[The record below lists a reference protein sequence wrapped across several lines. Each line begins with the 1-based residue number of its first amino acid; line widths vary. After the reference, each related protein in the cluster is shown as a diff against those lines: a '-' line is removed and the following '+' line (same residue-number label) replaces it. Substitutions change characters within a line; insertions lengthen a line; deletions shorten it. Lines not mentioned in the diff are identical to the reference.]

1 MSGFGPNYNMKKLL
15 GKAFSLLLISFFSV
29 TSIAAQEDLSNN
41 QSYFE
46 EFKTALTAKEKLSFF
61 FETNNRYNLNSGFD
75 WLDEVNIYLNDA
87 VKLADTTSVNYY
99 KTIQAQIYYDIGDY
113 DKSIAISKELYQV
126 KDNWNLETKTILLD
140 LMDQTYSQLEL
151 YPEQIDIR
159 KEKKD
164 LGITKKVTFHDIYSN
179 LGLHRRA
186 MNFYI
191 QEEKKD
197 IDDKDYFGQAV
208 FDNNVGNYLR
218 LDESY
223 PTALTRYNK
232 AASWINLYLIDAT
245 KIKSEKRLAESE
257 VLKAVIEGN
266 IGKCYALLD
275 QYEEAIPHLENSII
289 AIKEFNKDKFSSD
302 LVENKLII
310 AECYLQLGD
319 FEKATDYLSEDV
331 KPRKA
336 ENILKMNMIFASYYR
351 KTGDFQNQARFL
363 QRNLRIIDSIQT
375 NRTKIQNQQRG
386 IVIAENKAQL
396 NSRIEE
402 QRAEIEESKDAM
414 AQKEDEIELVFILL
428 IFALLGLS
436 GLVYAYYRSIK
447 NQRLIAEQK
456 HIIENSLVE
465 KDSLLKE
472 IHHRVK
478 NNLQM
483 VSSLLSLQT
492 KNTRSKAAIEALE
505 EGKSRVK
512 AMALIHQ
519 KLYQNDDLSVIEMQG
534 YIESLINSVQS
545 VYKKGGH
552 NINITIDAEGV
563 ELDIDRAIPFGLILN
578 ELVSNSFKYAFPN
591 NDDDGKIYIHLR
603 KIADQPGFFEY
614 TDNGI
619 GMSEEAD
626 DKAKSS
632 MGIRLMNRLV
642 NQLQSTLNID
652 KNSEGVRFWFNF
664 K

>member
-1 MSGFGPNYNMKKLL
+1 MKKLL
-15 GKAFSLLLISFFSV
+15 GKAFSLLLICFL
-29 TSIAAQEDLSNN
+29 SITAVVAQDDLPNN

-46 EFKTALTAKEKLSFF
+46 EFQTTLDAKERFLFF
-61 FETNNRYNLNSGFD
+61 FNTNNRYNQNSGFD
-75 WLDEVNIYLNDA
+75 WLDEVNVYLND
-87 VKLADTTSVNYY
+87 VEKLADTTSVNYY
-99 KTIQAQIYYDIGDY
+99 KTIQSQIYYDIGDY
-113 DKSIAISKELYQV
+113 DKSLAISKELYEV
-126 KDNWNLETKTILLD
+126 KDDWDKETKSILLD
-140 LMDQTYSQLEL
+140 LMDETYSQLEL
-151 YPEQIDIR
+151 YQEQINIR
-159 KEKKD
+159 KEKKE
-164 LGITKKVTFHDIYSN
+164 LGISDKVTFHDIYSN

-186 MNFYI
+186 MDFYI
-191 QEEKKD
+191 LEEKNN
-197 IDDKDYFGQAV
+197 IDEKDYFGQAV
-208 FDNNVGNYLR
+208 YDNNVGNYLR
-218 LDESY
+218 LDRSY
-223 PTALTRYNK
+223 PTALTRYKEATN
-232 AASWINLYLIDAT
+232 WISLYLIDVT
-245 KIKSEKRLAESE
+245 KTKAERQLAESE

-266 IGKCYALLD
+266 IGKCYTRLTR
-275 QYEEAIPHLENSII
+275 YEDAIPYLENSIN
-289 AIKEFNKDKFSSD
+289 AIKELNKDKFSSD
-302 LVENKLII
+302 LVENKLTI
-310 AECYLQLGD
+310 AECYLKLGNY
-319 FEKATDYLSEDV
+319 EKATDYLSDDV
-331 KPRKA
+331 KPRKS
-336 ENILKMNMIFASYYR
+336 ENILKMNMVFASYYN
-351 KTGDFQNQARFL
+351 KTGDFKNQATYL

-386 IVIAENKAQL
+386 IVIAEDKAYTKDRMEQQKAEL
-396 NSRIEE
+396 EQSRDEMVE
-402 QRAEIEESKDAM
+402 
-414 AQKEDEIELVFILL
+414 KEDQIQLVFISL
-428 IFALLGLS
+428 IFTLLGFA
-436 GLVYAYYRSIK
+436 GLVYAYLKSIK

-456 HIIENSLVE
+456 HIIENALVE

-519 KLYQNDDLSVIEMQG
+519 KLYQNEDLSVIEMQG

-545 VYKKGGH
+545 VFKKGGH

-591 NDDDGKIYIHLR
+591 SDDDGKIYIHLR

-614 TDNGI
+614 TDNGV

-642 NQLQSTLNID
+642 NQLQSNLNID
-652 KNSEGVRFWFNF
+652 KTAEGVRFWFNF

>member
-1 MSGFGPNYNMKKLL
+1 MSDFVPNFNMKNLL
-15 GKAFSLLLISFFSV
+15 GKAIGLLLICSLSV
-29 TSIAAQEDLSNN
+29 TSIAAQEDLPNN
-41 QSYFE
+41 QNYFG
-46 EFKTALTAKEKLSFF
+46 EFQTTKSAKERFSFF
-61 FETNNRYNLNSGFD
+61 FNTSNRYNQDSGFD
-75 WLDEVNIYLNDA
+75 WLDEVNIYLNNSE
-87 VKLADTTSVNYY
+87 KLKDTLSVNYY

-113 DKSIAISKELYQV
+113 DKSLATTKELYRV
-126 KDNWNLETKTILLD
+126 KENWDMKSKTILLD

-159 KEKKD
+159 KEKKE
-164 LGITKKVTFHDIYSN
+164 LGISENVTFHDIYSN

-186 MNFYI
+186 MEYYI
-191 QEEKKD
+191 LEEKKD

-218 LDESY
+218 LDKSY
-223 PTALTRYNK
+223 PTALNRYNK
-232 AASWINLYLIDAT
+232 AANWINLYLIDVT
-245 KIKSEKRLAESE
+245 KTKSEKQLTESE

-266 IGKCYALLD
+266 VGKCYTRLKR
-275 QYEEAIPHLENSII
+275 YEEAIPHLENSITV
-289 AIKEFNKDKFSSD
+289 IKELNKDKFSSD
-302 LVENKLII
+302 LVENKLTI

-319 FEKATDYLSEDV
+319 FKKTTDYLSDDV
-331 KPRKA
+331 MPIKA
-336 ENILKMNMIFASYYR
+336 ENILKMNMIFASYYN
-351 KTGDFQNQARFL
+351 KTGDYKNQATYL
-363 QRNLRIIDSIQT
+363 HRNLRIMDSIKI
-375 NRTKIQNQQRG
+375 NRTEIQNQQRG
-386 IVIAENKAQL
+386 ILIAEDKAYT

-402 QRAEIEESKDAM
+402 QKAALEESRDAM
-414 AQKEDEIELVFILL
+414 VEKEDQIQLVFISL
-428 IFALLGLS
+428 IFTLLGFA
-436 GLVYAYYRSIK
+436 GLVYAYLKSIK

-456 HIIENSLVE
+456 HIIENALVE

-603 KIADQPGFFEY
+603 KIAEQPGFFEY

-619 GMSEEAD
+619 GLPD
-626 DKAKSS
+626 DTDDRAKSS

-652 KNSEGVRFWFNF
+652 KTAEGVRFWFNF